1 MRKMGKKASGRL
13 AGLLLIMTGIAL
25 GGATGC
31 AMTPKK
37 LPPVPFEKS
46 TWRFGRTDGYHL
58 QTEHYDIYTTLD
70 HDILVDALPEFV
82 ERAYANY
89 TALVPP
95 TRPLDKRMRAFLF
108 VSRGQWAAF
117 TKRVMKEQAPVY
129 MKIRNG
135 GYSARGV
142 TVMEYVAH
150 QITFPLLAHEGWHQ
164 YLYHQVNTRIPA
176 WINEGLAVRCEGQRW
191 GNEGVR
197 EFDPWYNPM
206 RRNRLAE
213 AIISDE
219 LYSLRRLLRTHPGNE
234 IDHTT
239 EKVLTYYA
247 QLWALVLFLE
257 EGADGKYAEGYRRML
272 DQLDDADV
280 EQYARAA
287 HIWSE
292 RGEFNYGEALFRSFI
307 SEDLDTVEAEYRAF
321 LRERFINS

>member
-1 MRKMGKKASGRL
+1 MNGIAKRL
-13 AGLLLIMTGIAL
+13 AHRRRCGWLLAVAVMFL
-25 GGATGC
+25 GTTGC
-31 AMTPKK
+31 ATTREAP
-37 LPPVPFEKS
+37 PPVEFEKEP
-46 TWRFGRTDGYHL
+46 WRFGRSDGYHL
-58 QTEHYDIYTTLD
+58 RTEHYDIYTTLD
-70 HDILVDALPEFV
+70 HDILVDALPEFA

-89 TALVPP
+89 AQLVPP
-95 TRPLDKRMRAFLF
+95 TRPLNGRMKAFLF

-117 TKRVMKEQAPVY
+117 TKRFMKEQAPVY

-164 YLYHQVNTRIPA
+164 YLHHQVNTRIPA
-176 WINEGLAVRCEGQRW
+176 WINEGLAVYCEGQRW
-191 GNEGVR
+191 GNSGVK

-213 AIISDE
+213 AIIADE
-219 LYSLRRLLRTHPGNE
+219 LYPLRRLLRTHPGNE

-247 QLWALVLFLE
+247 QLWALMLFLE
-257 EGADGKYAEGYRRML
+257 EGADGKYAADYHRLLE
-272 DQLDDADV
+272 QLDDADV

-287 HIWSE
+287 HIWSDS
-292 RGEFNYGEALFRSFI
+292 GDFNYGEALFRNFI
-307 SEDLDTVEAEYRAF
+307 SEDLDTVEEQYRAF
-321 LRERFINS
+321 LRERFIN